1 MIIRD
6 LMSVS
11 KKQHAATRLAVPLII
26 GLFVLIIPWTVAN
39 ELPKQ
44 LAVNTT
50 DTPVADV
57 SADLFDSSNP
67 PALPNPPPASPSQNV
82 TINLINRLVQRGVL
96 TQADAAELI
105 KQAEEDAATA
115 KAQAESAHEPAA
127 SDDAVHVTY
136 VPETVRAQI
145 RDELKQDV
153 LAQARDENWAAPRT
167 LPEWVSRYKF
177 FGDVRMRYEGDYY
190 PDGNDNTGAF
200 PNFNAIN
207 TGSPFDISGTQ
218 FSPQY
223 NVDQERQRLR
233 LRARFGAEVDLGD
246 DFTSGFRIVTGENN
260 SPVTTNQSM
269 GLASQGQGGNF
280 SKYALWLDRAFIK
293 YELGDVP
300 NKNLKLT
307 FGRFDNPFFST
318 DVIWD
323 DDLGFDG
330 LALQARYEVHEGV
343 TPFLNGGFFPVFN
356 TDLNFSSNQ
365 PTKFESD
372 DKWLFGAQAGV
383 DWKIKDDINAKF
395 AVAIYN
401 FENINGRLSTP
412 YTPLTPQDAGDTD
425 NSRPSFA
432 QKGNTYM
439 ALRDIIPSAL
449 NNFGTSYQYQ
459 YFGLAS
465 PYQNLVY
472 TGRIDLNH
480 YEPCQVSIIGEY
492 VKNLAFDHADI
503 NSKAV
508 NNRGPNTELGVGDFD
523 GGDEAWML
531 NLQLGKSAF
540 EKRGD
545 WNAFV
550 GYRYIE
556 SDAVVDGFNDSDF
569 GGGGTNMKGYTIG
582 TSLAL
587 SPKVRIGL
595 RWMSATQIAGPPLKS
610 DVFQFDLNAKF

>member
-6 LMSVS
+6 IMPPLKKHASTWLSVPFM
-11 KKQHAATRLAVPLII
+11 AW
-26 GLFVLIIPWTVAN
+26 LFVAITSRSSAN
-39 ELPKQ
+39 ELPQ
-44 LAVNTT
+44 QIAATSGA
-50 DTPVADV
+50 PAVADV
-57 SADLFDSSNP
+57 SDDLFDSSNP
-67 PALPNPPPASPSQNV
+67 PALPNPPPAAPSQNV

-105 KQAEEDAATA
+105 KQAEEDAAAA
-115 KAQAESAHEPAA
+115 KALAESAQEPAA
-127 SDDAVHVTY
+127 SDDAVRVTY
-136 VPETVRAQI
+136 IPETVKAQI

-153 LAQARDENWAAPRT
+153 LAQARDESWAAPNT

-177 FGDVRMRYEGDYY
+177 FGDVRLRYEGTFY

-223 NVDQERQRLR
+223 NVDQERQRMR
-233 LRARFGAEVDLGD
+233 LRARFGAEIDLGD

-260 SPVTTNQSM
+260 SPVTSNQSM
-269 GLASQGQGGNF
+269 GLANQGQGGNF
-280 SKYALWLDRAFIK
+280 SKYAIWLDRAFIK
-293 YELGDVP
+293 YELGDDP
-300 NKNLKLT
+300 NKKLMFT
-307 FGRFDNPFFST
+307 FGRFDNPFLST
-318 DVIWD
+318 EVIWD

-330 LALQARYEVHEGV
+330 LAVQARYEVLEGF
-343 TPFLNGGFFPVFN
+343 TPFLNAGIFPVFN

-365 PTKFESD
+365 PAKFESE
-372 DKWLFGAQAGV
+372 DKWLYGAQAGV

-395 AVAIYN
+395 AVALYDFQN
-401 FENINGRLSTP
+401 VEGRLSTP
-412 YTPLTPQDAGDTD
+412 YTPLTTQDAGDSD
-425 NSRPSFA
+425 NTRPSFA

-459 YFGLAS
+459 YFGLAT
-465 PYQNLVY
+465 PYQNLAY

-492 VKNLAFDHADI
+492 IKNLAFDQADI

-508 NNRGPNTELGVGDFD
+508 NNRGPNTELGVGDYD
-523 GGDEAWML
+523 GGDTAWMV

-545 WNAFV
+545 WSAFV

-569 GGGGTNMKGYTIG
+569 GLGGTNMKGYTIG
-582 TSLAL
+582 ASLAL
-587 SPKVRIGL
+587 SPKVRVGL

-610 DVFQFDLNAKF
+610 DVVQFDLNAKF